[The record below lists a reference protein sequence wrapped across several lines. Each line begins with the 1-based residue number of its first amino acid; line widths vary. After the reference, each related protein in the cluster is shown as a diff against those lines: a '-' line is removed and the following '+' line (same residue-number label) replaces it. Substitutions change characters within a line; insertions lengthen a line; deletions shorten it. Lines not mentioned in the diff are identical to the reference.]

1 MCLEI
6 NRMAKARIVEIKA
19 GGAIVLLENN
29 EKAWLP
35 GQELSTRF
43 NPSRKLSDQNLCT
56 EGQDLEVVVYGRELG
71 GRHQLVSHIRFSN
84 DPWNKVDTW
93 PDNEAKEMEVH
104 SVTGNHA
111 YGVIESG
118 IRGFVD
124 LTDIYRGVS
133 FPRSW
138 GHFKTISAGDVI
150 AGCVK
155 KNEIDFQHRLV
166 KLDPAEYMKN
176 LTYIPGFLPILQ
188 KGPAAGAGTKEAGP
202 RENRDWITRMP
213 PGIRHILVVDD
224 DELFLKEMGD
234 YLESCGIETTRA
246 GSRDEVNSFLEN
258 PECPDVDIAVVDI
271 NLALNHDYV
280 GFQAAKAIA
289 RVQTRCRIIMTTG
302 DPVDMGKISSAGGNL
317 PVAGFLY
324 KPFGTDELSYA
335 ISRAL
340 VEKPKKIGDFFNLA
354 PQEEELPLP
363 VTSKT
368 RSLYDLVSDLKK
380 EIEAETVALFSIH
393 PLSYDVKIEAYS
405 GILRDRI
412 DEYLEK
418 LRYSPVKDTALA
430 KEIIFESKITNTPR
444 YSKHR
449 WLTAALRYES
459 CIGYPI
465 PVTGELE
472 YCLFAFHGN
481 ENHFNDTDR
490 YKVKST
496 ASSIAQTLELRR
508 LEETIRTENPFYLA
522 GKTYGSMAHDL
533 ANALNREFGLST
545 ILKIIDTKTVIA
557 GEDKIKIRENLA
569 HIGAELR
576 RAREIVNT
584 FRRMS
589 RSQHEK
595 ETEVNVL
602 EILQKVSG
610 IIKVETDALNTEIIV
625 NPAGESTGI
634 PGIVKIKQ
642 TPFEQVLYNL
652 FLNAAQQIDRFSFA
666 RGKGYIL
673 AECAA
678 VNDEEGK
685 IFLRVLIH
693 DSGPGIH
700 TRDFEKVFEKGYTTK
715 EDGSGLGL
723 DICRNILD
731 QAGGK
736 IRVLKSILF
745 CGTTFEILLPLQE
758 NIEEKKRGREEDEK
772 RK

>member
-1 MCLEI
+1 MLLEI
-6 NRMAKARIVEIKA
+6 KRMAKARIVEIKA

-43 NPSRKLSDQNLCT
+43 SPSRKLSHQNLCT
-56 EGQDLEVVVYGRELG
+56 EGQELEVVVYGRELG

-93 PDNEAKEMEVH
+93 TDNEAKEMEVQ

-111 YGVIESG
+111 YGVIEPG
-118 IRGFVD
+118 INGFVD
-124 LTDIYRGVS
+124 LTDIYRTVS

-138 GHFKTISAGDVI
+138 KHFKTISAGDVI

-155 KNEIDFQHRLV
+155 KHEIDFQQRLV
-166 KLDPAEYMKN
+166 KLDPAEYILN

-188 KGPAAGAGTKEAGP
+188 KDPAAGAGMKEAGP
-202 RENRDWITRMP
+202 WENREWITRMP
-213 PGIRHILVVDD
+213 PGIRHMLVVDD

-246 GSRDEVNSFLEN
+246 GSRDEVNSFLED

-271 NLALNHDYV
+271 NLTLNHDYV
-280 GFQAAKAIA
+280 GFQAAKTIA

-302 DPVDMGKISSAGGNL
+302 DSVDINKISSAADNL
-317 PVAGFLY
+317 LVSGFLN
-324 KPFGTDELSYA
+324 KPFGIEEWNQALSC
-335 ISRAL
+335 AL
-340 VEKPKKIGDFFNLA
+340 QENPRKIGDFSH
-354 PQEEELPLP
+354 PSPREEGFPLP
-363 VTSKT
+363 VTPKVQ
-368 RSLYDLVSDLKK
+368 SLHKLVSDLKN

-393 PLSYDVKIEAYS
+393 PLSYNICLEAYS
-405 GILRDRI
+405 GIMRGRI

-418 LRYSPVKDTALA
+418 LRYSPVKDVALEN
-430 KEIIFESKITNTPR
+430 EIIFESKITNTPR

-449 WLTAALRYES
+449 WLVAALRYES
-459 CIGYPI
+459 CIAYRI
-465 PVTGELE
+465 PVTRELE
-472 YCLFAFHGN
+472 YGLFAFHGN
-481 ENHFNDTDR
+481 ENHFNDMDR
-490 YKVKST
+490 YMVKST
-496 ASSIAQTLELRR
+496 ADRIAQALEIQQ

-533 ANALNREFGLST
+533 VNALNREFGLPA
-545 ILKIIDTKTVIA
+545 IFEIIDTNNVISTD
-557 GEDKIKIRENLA
+557 DKLKIRKYLEHL
-569 HIGAELR
+569 GGELQ
-576 RAREIVNT
+576 RAKEIVKT

-642 TPFEQVLYNL
+642 TPFEQVMYNL
-652 FLNAAQQIDRFSFA
+652 FLNAAQQIKRFSFA

-673 AECAA
+673 VECAA
-678 VNDEEGK
+678 VNNEEGK
-685 IFLRVLIH
+685 DFLRVLVH

-715 EDGSGLGL
+715 EDGCGMGL

-745 CGTTFEILLPLQE
+745 CGTTFEILLPLKE
-758 NIEEKKRGREEDEK
+758 NIEEKK
-772 RK
+772 

>member
-1 MCLEI
+1 
-6 NRMAKARIVEIKA
+6 MAKAKIVEIKA
-19 GGAIVLLENN
+19 GGAIVLLENQA
-29 EKAWLP
+29 KAWLP

-56 EGQDLEVVVYGRELG
+56 EGQELEVVVYGRELG
-71 GRHQLVSHIRFSN
+71 GKHQLVSHIRFSN
-84 DPWNKVDTW
+84 DPWNKVDSW

-124 LTDIYRGVS
+124 LADIYRNVS
-133 FPRSW
+133 FPRTW
-138 GHFKTISAGDVI
+138 KHFKTISAGDVI
-150 AGCVK
+150 AGCIK
-155 KNEIDFQHRLV
+155 KSEIDFQHRLV
-166 KLDPAEYMKN
+166 KLDPAEYIKY

-188 KGPAAGAGTKEAGP
+188 KGPVVGAGAKKAGP
-202 RENRDWITRMP
+202 TENQEWITRMP
-213 PGIRHILVVDD
+213 PGIQHILVVDD

-246 GSRDEVNSFLEN
+246 GSRDEVNSFLEG

-289 RVQTRCRIIMTTG
+289 RVQIRCRIIMTTG

-324 KPFGTDELSYA
+324 KPFGIEELSYA

-340 VEKPKKIGDFFNLA
+340 VEKPKKISDFFNLA
-354 PQEEELPLP
+354 PREEEPPLP
-363 VTSKT
+363 ITPKT
-368 RSLYDLVSDLKK
+368 RSLYDLVSDLKN
-380 EIEAETVALFSIH
+380 EIEAEEVALFSIH
-393 PLSYDVKIEAYS
+393 PLSYDISLEAYS
-405 GILRDRI
+405 GIMKDRI

-418 LRYSPVKDTALA
+418 LRYSPVKDVAIEN
-430 KEIIFESKITNTPR
+430 EIIFESKITNTPR

-449 WLTAALRYES
+449 WLVTALRYES
-459 CIGYPI
+459 CIAYRI
-465 PVTGELE
+465 PVTRELE
-472 YCLFAFHGN
+472 YGLFAFHGN
-481 ENHFNDTDR
+481 ENHFNDMDR
-490 YKVKST
+490 YMVKST
-496 ASSIAQTLELRR
+496 ADRIAQALEIQQ

-533 ANALNREFGLST
+533 VNALNREFGLPV
-545 ILKIIDTKTVIA
+545 IFEIIDANNVI
-557 GEDKIKIRENLA
+557 GTDDKIKIRKYLEHL
-569 HIGAELR
+569 GGELQ
-576 RAREIVNT
+576 RAKEIVKT

-595 ETEVNVL
+595 ETEVDVL

-625 NPAGESTGI
+625 NPVGESTGI

-642 TPFEQVLYNL
+642 TPFEQVMYNL
-652 FLNAAQQIDRFSFA
+652 FLNAAQQIKRFSFA
-666 RGKGYIL
+666 REKGYIL
-673 AECAA
+673 VECAA
-678 VNDEEGK
+678 VNTGEGK
-685 IFLRVLIH
+685 DFLRVLIH

-715 EDGSGLGL
+715 EDGCGMGL

-758 NIEEKKRGREEDEK
+758 NIEEKKRR
-772 RK
+772 R